1 MHENVVSGLV
11 RRRRELALEADTV
24 RARHDGLLADVAALD
39 RAILIFRP
47 EADLADIPPLKF
59 TRKAH
64 WANRGEVTR
73 AIIDTMRTA
82 GEPLSTA
89 ELVTRVQEARSLPT
103 DKLSLRAATTRARK
117 ALARLRDQGVISSR
131 ETRGEQYLEWEI
143 QR

>member
-24 RARHDGLLADVAALD
+24 RAQYEALLADVAALD

-73 AIIDTMRTA
+73 AIIDTLRTA
-82 GEPLSTA
+82 GEPLSTP
-89 ELVTRVQEARSLPT
+89 ELVGRVQEARSLPT
-103 DKLSLRAATTRARK
+103 DRLSLRTATTRARK

-131 ETRGEQYLEWEI
+131 ETDGQYLDWEI
-143 QR
+143 AR

>member
-24 RARHDGLLADVAALD
+24 RGQYEALLADVAALD

-73 AIIDTMRTA
+73 AIIDTLRTA
-82 GEPLSTA
+82 GEPLSTP

-103 DKLSLRAATTRARK
+103 DRQSLRTATTRARK
-117 ALARLRDQGVISSR
+117 ALARLRDQGVIVSR
-131 ETRGEQYLEWEI
+131 ETDGQCLEWELA
-143 QR
+143 R